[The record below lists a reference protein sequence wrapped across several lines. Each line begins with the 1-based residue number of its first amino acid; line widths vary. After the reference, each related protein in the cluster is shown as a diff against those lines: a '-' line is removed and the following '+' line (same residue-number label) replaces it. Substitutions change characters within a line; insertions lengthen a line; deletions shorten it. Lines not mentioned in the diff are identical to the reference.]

1 MIFDEGDSSGGPHA
15 HEAGGAPLPI
25 HQPPVLTP
33 PHCLLQNAC
42 NTHTATDAVRV
53 CLLKY
58 QCNAFEDA

>member
-1 MIFDEGDSSGGPHA
+1 MMLGQLATCIMIFNEGDSSGGPHA

-42 NTHTATDAVRV
+42 NTHTQTQMLRGFV
-53 CLLKY
+53 C
-58 QCNAFEDA
+58 